1 MFTKMQKPGS
11 PAECRMP
18 VENLSMPSTST
29 FQKLRQNERQ
39 ARRQLIVDAAMALF
53 EKKPIASIGMR
64 DIAEQAGISPAAIY
78 RYFPSRDD
86 ILVEAMSRHIHM
98 IEARLENRLEAGKA
112 SLEELALA
120 SVEYLMEHDSLFQL
134 MGHFMITGRINPQ
147 ALDKFNS
154 VQRYFLNLLDRVNL
168 RAGVGGGSRLFTHA
182 FYASILGVVM
192 AFRNYPGRDK
202 KEIEK
207 HIYRLAS
214 LVCNLFSTGQFPSE
228 LSPKEK

>member
-1 MFTKMQKPGS
+1 MGS
-11 PAECRMP
+11 
-18 VENLSMPSTST
+18 NST

-39 ARRQLIVDAAMALF
+39 TRRRLIVDAAMALF
-53 EKKPIASIGMR
+53 EKQVISSIGMR
-64 DIAEQAGISPAAIY
+64 DIAEKAGISPAAIY
-78 RYFPSRDD
+78 RYFPSRDE

-98 IEARLENRLEAGKA
+98 IEARLEARLEAGKA

-134 MGHFMITGRINPQ
+134 MGHFMITGSINPK
-147 ALDKFNS
+147 ALEKFNS

-168 RAGVGGGSRLFTHA
+168 RAGVGAGSRLFTHA

-207 HIYRLAS
+207 HVYRLAS
-214 LVCNLFSTGQFPSE
+214 LVCSLFSTGKVPPNLTNQE
-228 LSPKEK
+228 N